1 MHILEYVP
9 LPIGEVIKTESDTS
23 LLEEWINFKPKM
35 DIENGVMYFIEWFN
49 SILKIK
55 LI

>member
-1 MHILEYVP
+1 MFFLEYVP

-35 DIENGVMYFIEWFN
+35 DIETGVMYFIKWFSSYFKN
-49 SILKIK
+49 
-55 LI
+55 